1 MNRRTRLS
9 RNTGRG
15 PDRSGYRKGVTS
27 HAQRRA
33 NQSLKG
39 VNPSGGDSA
48 NSIAAWLQRT
58 NALGNVRA
66 LALARRETWLAL
78 CPLTRRFHKKR

>member
-66 LALARRETWLAL
+66 LALARRETWLVL
-78 CPLTRRFHKKR
+78 RPHMGLIHKKG